1 MHNVAEFSGLV
12 LDLTTPQDALYASIA
27 VDDDRMTGNPLG
39 GKNVYCAEGG
49 DGRYY
54 GVYYRQSQAG
64 GTVYHIKRTSSG
76 SFGGASQFSLDL
88 GTAVNSCPFGNEFT
102 NTAND
107 FVGLS
112 PVNVDGDVTVEC
124 AISPAPPPPRPSVE
138 SYLPSPRTGKM
149 LRLDNEPAECPACA
163 REVPSRWVGGA
174 TFWLV
179 VYPGSPSLART
190 LPSLDGCT
198 NVCLCQGVIV
208 RGSTIDWTAITTPLV
223 TQGSKTIFISKG
235 RRVCSQNF
243 VFGWCTCDRYTTSW

>member
-124 AISPAPPPPRPSVE
+124 AISPAPPPPRPSVAPAAPPAASTPWVAIFVPVAVVLCCCVASAVARQRRDDDE
-138 SYLPSPRTGKM
+138 PRRAPPRRAPPRTAR
-149 LRLDNEPAECPACA
+149 LRN
-163 REVPSRWVGGA
+163 
-174 TFWLV
+174 
-179 VYPGSPSLART
+179 
-190 LPSLDGCT
+190 
-198 NVCLCQGVIV
+198 
-208 RGSTIDWTAITTPLV
+208 
-223 TQGSKTIFISKG
+223 
-235 RRVCSQNF
+235 RV
-243 VFGWCTCDRYTTSW
+243 